1 VERDATTEERRLLAA
16 IAAALLGSQGSPVW
30 TRTAELLL
38 LSSKDAQWHYH
49 RARLELETILGVES
63 SQR

>member
-1 VERDATTEERRLLAA
+1 VEPDAITEQRRLLAA
-16 IAAALLGSQGSPVW
+16 IAAALLGSQGAPVW

-38 LSSKDAQWHYH
+38 LSSEQARRHYH
-49 RARLELETILGVES
+49 RARVETEDILSAGS

>member
-1 VERDATTEERRLLAA
+1 MERDPTAEERRLLAA
-16 IAAALLGSQGSPVW
+16 IAAALLGSQGAPVW

-38 LSSKDAQWHYH
+38 LSSKEAHRHYH
-49 RARLELETILGVES
+49 RARIETEDILSAGT